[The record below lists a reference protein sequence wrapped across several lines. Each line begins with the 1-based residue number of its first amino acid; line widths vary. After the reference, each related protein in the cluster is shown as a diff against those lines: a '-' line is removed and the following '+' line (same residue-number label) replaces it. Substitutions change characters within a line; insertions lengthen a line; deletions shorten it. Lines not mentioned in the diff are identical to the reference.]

1 MVRKHK
7 NDDIADRKWTAFLSG
22 IGYYKLSV
30 RRRKL
35 LAYVLI
41 GSLAVHLIGLLFFH
55 GYIVMRSP
63 KETVTV
69 FKTPP
74 PARTYEPRKLEHKV
88 KLQKRQRSSS
98 RPAMMPRMVSMKMSD
113 LALPEI
119 KVDPKLVHTTFQP
132 KFKAVSGKGMG
143 AGLGTGYGT
152 HGFGA
157 GVSTVNFFGI
167 RARGE
172 RIAILVDVSISM
184 VEEEKGGV
192 AGYTRVKHRVE
203 KVIDALSE
211 MSMFNLIVFADAAN
225 TFESKMVVANGANKK
240 NAKLYLRPYNTE
252 GNWGLTIGNVK
263 ASKIGLRAAGGT
275 TRLDLAL
282 TAAIEQY
289 ADTILVISDGL
300 PMVGKYLSADAMKVY
315 RETLKQWNEQ
325 NAAAVSAWNMANAAY
340 RTSGKMT
347 AEKVWIPAVKPQ
359 KGPPK
364 EGQTERTARAGYW
377 KIIKHRVGGRRKP
390 GPRPMPPKMPDPG
403 NWTLADFIQHLTF
416 IQDDLYT
423 KKGKKAPVIH
433 CIGYQIDK
441 NGSAFLRKLSK
452 HYHGQYRK
460 VSRLR

>member
-1 MVRKHK
+1 MAAKQHIETVSGG
-7 NDDIADRKWTAFLSG
+7 KWTAFLSG
-22 IGYYKLSV
+22 VGYYKLSV
-30 RRRKL
+30 KRRKL
-35 LAYVLI
+35 LAYVLF
-41 GSLAVHLIGLLFFH
+41 GSLAIHLVGLLIFQ
-55 GYIVMRSP
+55 GYIVMRS
-63 KETVTV
+63 KQETVTV

-98 RPAMMPRMVSMKMSD
+98 RPAMMPRMVSMKVSNV
-113 LALPEI
+113 ALPEI

-152 HGFGA
+152 SGFGA

-172 RIAILVDVSISM
+172 RIAILVDVSVSM
-184 VEEEKGGV
+184 VEKEKGGV
-192 AGYTRVKHRVE
+192 AGYTRVKQRVE

-225 TFESKMVVANGANKK
+225 TFESKMVVASGANKK

-252 GNWGLTIGNVK
+252 GNWGLTTGNVR
-263 ASKIGLRAAGGT
+263 SSSIGIRAAGGT

-300 PMVGKYLSADAMKVY
+300 PMVNKYVSADAMKAY
-315 RETLKQWNEQ
+315 RETLKQWHEQ
-325 NAAAVSAWNMANAAY
+325 NDAAVSAWGAANVAY
-340 RTSGKMT
+340 RSSGKT
-347 AEKVWIPAVKPQ
+347 TTEKVWIPATKGDT
-359 KGPPK
+359 GPPK
-364 EGQTERTARAGYW
+364 EGQAKRVAKAGHW
-377 KIIKHRVGGRRKP
+377 KIIEHRVGGRRKP
-390 GPRPMPPKMPDPG
+390 GPRPTPPPMPDPG
-403 NWTLADFIQHLTF
+403 NWTLADFVQHLTML
-416 IQDDLYT
+416 QDVLYK
-423 KKGKKAPVIH
+423 KKGKKEPVIH

-441 NGSAFLRKLSK
+441 DGSAFLRKLSK
-452 HYHGQYRK
+452 RYHGQYRK
-460 VSRLR
+460 VSRLK